1 MELDRKVFEKVI
13 GLKGSFDIITDERL
27 AKIYYADLACDRV
40 KLKISIISY
49 KNTDGDLIVVSNI
62 TICSDRNHDFRIKF
76 NTRSES
82 FLINL
87 GPATWS
93 SPVGIF
99 YDKDVVLDKINSF
112 TYEKFDDVNKT
123 IVDLMLSYKD

>member
-1 MELDRKVFEKVI
+1 MQLDRKEVDKVLS
-13 GLKGSFDIITDERL
+13 LKRTFDIITGERL
-27 AKIYYADLACDRV
+27 AKIYHTDLACDRV
-40 KLKISIISY
+40 KLKISITSY

-87 GPATWS
+87 GPATRS

-112 TYEKFDDVNKT
+112 TYEKFDDVNKAV
-123 IVDLMLSYKD
+123 IDLMLSYKE